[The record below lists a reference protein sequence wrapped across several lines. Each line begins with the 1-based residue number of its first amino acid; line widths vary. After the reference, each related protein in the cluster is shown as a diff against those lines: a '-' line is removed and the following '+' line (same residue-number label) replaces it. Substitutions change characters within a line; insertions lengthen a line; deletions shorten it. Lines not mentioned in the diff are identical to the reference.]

1 MLAAQIARRNPGSVL
16 LHTLMI
22 CCPVNLLLRIVSL
35 LNGEQNLTQN
45 RGRFRGAGQSALPY
59 TWLFSA
65 VGPSEDG
72 TLPSTVG
79 NPQGQVRQS
88 QPFDRNL
95 DGSIERL
102 LENSVI

>member
-1 MLAAQIARRNPGSVL
+1 MLAAQTARRNPGSVL

-59 TWLFSA
+59 TWLVSP

-72 TLPSTVG
+72 TIPSTGG
-79 NPQGQVRQS
+79 NPQGQVRQVTAFRS
-88 QPFDRNL
+88 K
-95 DGSIERL
+95 S
-102 LENSVI
+102 